1 MCKKNGTKMMFRRG
15 RLELW

>member
-1 MCKKNGTKMMFRRG
+1 MMFRRG